1 MMFTETGEASRYEM
15 RRRLGMGD
23 SVDFQPFALLLS
35 FYPLGGLL
43 RSRVCLFKVSERGFL
58 ILCLHIQMGS
68 SLLSRCLQSHFL
80 LHSIRFYPFLLF
92 LFP

>member
-1 MMFTETGEASRYEM
+1 
-15 RRRLGMGD
+15 MGG
-23 SVDFQPFALLLS
+23 SVDFQPFHCSSPSILW
-35 FYPLGGLL
+35 GGLL

-58 ILCLHIQMGS
+58 ILCLHIQMDS